1 MRKFSCFL
9 TLAVL
14 MAAMVAAGGATS
26 ASAEEQKQKVI
37 YSDEAVSTRT
47 NRISGCIQMLANTQG
62 VSYNYADLL
71 NHQEFDWTYVYVSAE
86 LYNLCAEKTILRVD
100 GFLSNFLVEVDERR
114 LGHGRLYAY
123 GVIREEISNTNVPV
137 YVSLEIESLTREAK
151 EVNSY
156 RVTGFGD
163 DSSSEQVTRKRYGK
177 LQGAIWIGDLQV
189 TDFDVAEVSKKAW
202 KYNFTPGED
211 IPPATD

>member
-1 MRKFSCFL
+1 M
-9 TLAVL
+9 
-14 MAAMVAAGGATS
+14 
-26 ASAEEQKQKVI
+26 
-37 YSDEAVSTRT
+37 
-47 NRISGCIQMLANTQG
+47 
-62 VSYNYADLL
+62 
-71 NHQEFDWTYVYVSAE
+71 YVSAE